1 MGSLLKT
8 VQEVALEGGQVPEY
22 FLYKDGHGGSR
33 DVPFIDIPVVD
44 VGLLATSS
52 QELQKLNSALTNFG
66 CFQAINHGMSVEYLN
81 QLREITR
88 EFFQLPLE
96 EKKKYLKQENDIE
109 GYGND
114 NVYSDQQKGDWNDRL
129 FLSLYPEQQRR
140 LKLWPENPKAF
151 RSIVLEYSEKIKSI
165 SEIILKAMARPD
177 LIVGSKPHGDASAIT
192 FLLQDQSIDGL
203 QILKDNQWFKAPSI
217 PEALLVNV
225 GDQAEFPLSFN
236 KGKHFCYDS
245 MVRLGLAK
253 GRLRLSQNNLVANSN
268 DISLK
273 IWELDDAT
281 NDWSLVHDINI
292 RTTWRNRLK
301 YMLDFHP
308 NKPNVVFL
316 LYKSY
321 HLYEYDIVEDNFHKV
336 AEFPSSTPV
345 YNHPLLHP
353 FWPTHI
359 PALRISCSM
368 ECPLQQRIPTVDVRR
383 DEAKRARLIQNQ

>member
-81 QLREITR
+81 RLREITR

-151 RSIVLEYSEKIKSI
+151 RSIVHEYSEKIKSI
-165 SEIILKAMARPD
+165 SEIILKAMARSLNLEENCFVEQYGERSKLNGRFTLYPKCPRPD

-192 FLLQDQSIDGL
+192 LLLQDQSIDGL

-225 GDQAEFPLSFN
+225 GDQAEISSNGAFKSAIHKVLT
-236 KGKHFCYDS
+236 
-245 MVRLGLAK
+245 
-253 GRLRLSQNNLVANSN
+253 NSERER
-268 DISLK
+268 ISLAVFYVP
-273 IWELDDAT
+273 ELDK
-281 NDWSLVHDINI
+281 LVGPLEGLIDES
-292 RTTWRNRLK
+292 RPKLYTTVKNYVNTYLQ
-301 YMLDFHP
+301 Y
-308 NKPNVVFL
+308 
-316 LYKSY
+316 Y
-321 HLYEYDIVEDNFHKV
+321 HQGKKAIEETK
-336 AEFPSSTPV
+336 
-345 YNHPLLHP
+345 
-353 FWPTHI
+353 
-359 PALRISCSM
+359 
-368 ECPLQQRIPTVDVRR
+368 
-383 DEAKRARLIQNQ
+383 IQY

>member
-8 VQEVALEGGQVPEY
+8 VQEVVLEGGQVPEY

-33 DVPFIDIPVVD
+33 DVPFIDIPIVD

-129 FLSLYPEQQRR
+129 FLSL
-140 LKLWPENPKAF
+140 
-151 RSIVLEYSEKIKSI
+151 SIVHEYSEKIKSI
-165 SEIILKAMARPD
+165 SEIILKAMARSLNLEENCFVEQYGQRSKLNGRFTLYPKCPRPD

-192 FLLQDQSIDGL
+192 LLLQDQSIDGL

-225 GDQAEFPLSFN
+225 GDQAEISSNGAFKSARHKVLT
-236 KGKHFCYDS
+236 
-245 MVRLGLAK
+245 
-253 GRLRLSQNNLVANSN
+253 NSERER
-268 DISLK
+268 ISLAVFYVPEQDKLVGPLEGLIDESRPKLYTTVKNYVNTYLQYYHQGKKAIEETK
-273 IWELDDAT
+273 IQ
-281 NDWSLVHDINI
+281 
-292 RTTWRNRLK
+292 
-301 YMLDFHP
+301 Y
-308 NKPNVVFL
+308 
-316 LYKSY
+316 
-321 HLYEYDIVEDNFHKV
+321 
-336 AEFPSSTPV
+336 
-345 YNHPLLHP
+345 
-353 FWPTHI
+353 
-359 PALRISCSM
+359 
-368 ECPLQQRIPTVDVRR
+368 
-383 DEAKRARLIQNQ
+383 